1 MAAFEPD
8 AVLDGLDL
16 PAEFED
22 LSGLLQADLNAIVA
36 MLTQRAHERLFLT
49 GREFSHLQAN
59 LWNNLRTVLQE
70 ALEPLTAETR

>member
-8 AVLDGLDL
+8 TVPSGLEL

-22 LSGLLQADLNAIVA
+22 LSGLLHADLNAIVA

-49 GREFSHLQAN
+49 RREFQSLQTD
-59 LWNNLRTVLQE
+59 LWNNLANVLQE

>member
-1 MAAFEPD
+1 MADSEPG

-22 LSGLLQADLNAIVA
+22 LSGLLHADLNAIVA

-49 GREFSHLQAN
+49 GREYHHLQAN
-59 LWNNLRTVLQE
+59 LWNNLRAVVQE
-70 ALEPLTAETR
+70 ALEPLSTEAR